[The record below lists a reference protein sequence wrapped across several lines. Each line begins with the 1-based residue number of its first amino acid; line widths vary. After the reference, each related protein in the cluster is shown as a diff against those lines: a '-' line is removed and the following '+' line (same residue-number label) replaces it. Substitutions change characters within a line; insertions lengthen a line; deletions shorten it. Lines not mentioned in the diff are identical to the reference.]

1 MPSDSTLAMLKQPLS
16 IRPDHVASRPTS
28 LVVKQHTKALKAGD
42 FTVSTRSDHSSDL
55 ETLFTVDGE
64 VASLS
69 QRRHVRDA
77 SGLPLFEI
85 RRKRMGVTWFVHLPG
100 DSDSEEAKPIATIAP
115 RLHALKDKFDVHFK
129 NASGNG
135 EDVVLEVRGQDI
147 WKYKTHVYYN
157 GSLVMVV
164 KLTDMV
170 SVYLPIKRPKWEL
183 EVAEGFDLSLAATIG
198 VILAALLYQ
207 VLMHSTSAP
216 SPSSE
221 EPGEGS
227 HGR

>member
-1 MPSDSTLAMLKQPLS
+1 MPSDAPLAMLKQPLS
-16 IRPDHVASRPTS
+16 IRPDQVATRPTS
-28 LVVKQHTKALKAGD
+28 LVVKQHTKSWTGGD
-42 FTVSTRSDHSSDL
+42 FTVSTRSTQDGSDL
-55 ETLFTVDGE
+55 ETLFSVDAD

-85 RRKRMGVTWFVHLPG
+85 RRKRAGVTWFVHLPG
-100 DSDSEEAKPIATIAP
+100 DSDHDDAKPIATIAP

-129 NASGNG
+129 NASGSN

-147 WKYKTHVYYN
+147 WKYKTNVYHN
-157 GSLVMVV
+157 GSVVMVA

-183 EVAEGFDLSLAATIG
+183 EVAEGFDLSLVSIQLISIFSKS
-198 VILAALLYQ
+198 V
-207 VLMHSTSAP
+207 
-216 SPSSE
+216 
-221 EPGEGS
+221 
-227 HGR
+227 

>member
-1 MPSDSTLAMLKQPLS
+1 MLKQPLS

-28 LVVKQHTKALKAGD
+28 LVVKQHTKTWTGGD
-42 FTVSTRSDHSSDL
+42 FTISTRSDNSSAL
-55 ETLFTVDGE
+55 ETLFSVDGE
-64 VASLS
+64 VASMS

-100 DSDSEEAKPIATIAP
+100 DSDSDDAKPIATIAP

-129 NASGNG
+129 NASGDG
-135 EDVVLEVRGQDI
+135 EDVMLEVRGQDI
-147 WKYKTHVYYN
+147 WKYRTHVYYN
-157 GSLVMVV
+157 GSLVMVA

-198 VILAALLYQ
+198 VTLAALLYQ
-207 VLMHSTSAP
+207 SMMHSRSAP
-216 SPSSE
+216 SPSSN
-221 EPGEGS
+221 EPGEG
-227 HGR
+227 GNGKQ